1 MVWNRLGI
9 YQPGFAKLL
18 IGISPSVKAG
28 SADAKIPTGFA
39 DLLGVLKHP
48 KIALNIA
55 LLVRHQNFLH
65 PKTGN
70 LQEVSRESV
79 HIYNLEAVIDQNPV
93 LEARTALDKS
103 AQHFGRKKPTVRPEF
118 IPFNI
123 FIHANV

>member
-1 MVWNRLGI
+1 MQKQSHFARPILIALNKHRKVTRKTLKSI
-9 YQPGFAKLL
+9 YAASFR
-18 IGISPSVKAG
+18 
-28 SADAKIPTGFA
+28 FF
-39 DLLGVLKHP
+39 KHP
-48 KIALNIA
+48 KFALNIA